1 MRGIIFMAVMAC
13 LIGAFVPRM
22 YSAEKPAQNKP
33 ITLARAEIQTPPQV
47 NNNSRSVT
55 LREQNGHY
63 FTQASIDGRR
73 LDFMVD
79 TGASTIALRE
89 SDAARLGIHP
99 SERDYKYSVST
110 ANGVVRA
117 AGAELNRV
125 DVGGVTVRNVRALI
139 LPDSALSG
147 NLLGMTFL
155 GKVRWEQKNGR
166 LTLEQ

>member
-1 MRGIIFMAVMAC
+1 MRGIMFMAFMA
-13 LIGAFVPRM
+13 LVIGALVPKM
-22 YSAEKPAQNKP
+22 YNIEKAKPAQVMA
-33 ITLARAEIQTPPQV
+33 LQVEPPV

-139 LPDSALSG
+139 LPDRALSG

-155 GKVRWEQKNGR
+155 GKVRWEQKNGK